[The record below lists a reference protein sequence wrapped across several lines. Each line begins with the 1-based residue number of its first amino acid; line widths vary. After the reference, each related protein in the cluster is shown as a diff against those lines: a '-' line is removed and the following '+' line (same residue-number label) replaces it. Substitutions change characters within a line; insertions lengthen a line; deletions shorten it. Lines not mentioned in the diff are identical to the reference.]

1 MAPSAADI
9 AAALGGA
16 RKSGDSWMARCP
28 AHNDRNPSLTLT
40 ERNGRLLVH
49 CFAGCEQSAV
59 IAALKE
65 RALWPEAER
74 REAWIEWRPGVRY
87 PGKWGRITREYV
99 YRAADGRAM
108 YSTFRLEPKS
118 FRQGYQDP
126 SGKWIWRKHVKQ
138 LPYRLPEVLQ
148 SEICFVCEG
157 EKDCDVLTEWG
168 FTATCNAAGAGKWR
182 PEWGPYFS
190 GKTVFIVP
198 DNDEPGWQHARL
210 VAASLREHA
219 RLVAILPLPF
229 GKDASD
235 YFAMGG
241 SEVWICETV
250 ERLLTGAEGGR
261 HAA

>member
-74 REAWIEWRPGVRY
+74 
-87 PGKWGRITREYV
+87 
-99 YRAADGRAM
+99 
-108 YSTFRLEPKS
+108 S
-118 FRQGYQDP
+118 
-126 SGKWIWRKHVKQ
+126 
-138 LPYRLPEVLQ
+138 
-148 SEICFVCEG
+148 
-157 EKDCDVLTEWG
+157 
-168 FTATCNAAGAGKWR
+168 ATCNAAGAGKWR